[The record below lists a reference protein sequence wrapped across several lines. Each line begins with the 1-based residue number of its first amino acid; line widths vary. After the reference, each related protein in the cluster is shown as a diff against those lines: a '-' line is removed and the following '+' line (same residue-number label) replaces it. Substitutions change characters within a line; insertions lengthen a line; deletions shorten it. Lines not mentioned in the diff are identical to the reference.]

1 MNYFNIRKLHYK
13 TQRKIHLTMNVSIDD
28 WFFSPYHCLKVR
40 FFLELSTLF
49 VFFLQFTSI
58 KPNLLSVLY
67 VVFGIV
73 GALLLGST
81 QEKLIIAGVIIF
93 FLYGIFDWTDGLLAR
108 VTKKMSTLGSVLDP
122 WAGYVCS
129 FSFLIGLGLYLFNT
143 TQEIHFI
150 YLMILI
156 ITIRAIDLK
165 DYSYSYLMYKFYK
178 NFKSQKKKNRKKNK
192 IKTNKHNLP
201 KILIY
206 LKNFFQSFL
215 DERARTYDT
224 IGLIILFE
232 LMYDKILLTDMIYYL
247 FLARVLAIF
256 IGGFYIVFFKDLA
269 EKIESAH

>member
-1 MNYFNIRKLHYK
+1 MLVLMMGFS
-13 TQRKIHLTMNVSIDD
+13 HLI
-28 WFFSPYHCLKVR
+28 HCLKVR
-40 FFLELSTLF
+40 FFIELSALF
-49 VFFLQFTSI
+49 VLFLQYTPI

-67 VVFGIV
+67 AVSGIV

-81 QEKLIIAGVIIF
+81 EENLIIAGIIIF
-93 FLYGIFDWTDGLLAR
+93 FLYGIFDWMDGLLAR

-122 WAGYVCS
+122 WSGYVGS
-129 FSFLIGLGLYLFNT
+129 FSFLIGLGLYLFNA

-165 DYSYSYLMYKFYK
+165 DYSYHYLMYKFYK
-178 NFKSQKKKNRKKNK
+178 NFKSQKKKNRKKSKLEKNM
-192 IKTNKHNLP
+192 HNLP

-232 LMYDKILLTDMIYYL
+232 LMYDKILLTDIIYYL
-247 FLARVLAIF
+247 FLVRVLAIF
-256 IGGFYIVFFKDLA
+256 VGGFYIVFFKGLT
-269 EKIESAH
+269 EKIESQH